1 MDCAFDETTKKDT
14 SQYDMIIGTD
24 LMSELQVKI
33 DYETHE
39 IEWDDVT
46 IPMKQRGT
54 LSDPEMTH
62 DIYEFTKESSV
73 LKMSE
78 DRHNEI
84 IKAMY
89 GKIDHFQTNSDIL
102 PTFSY
107 IFIRV
112 PTFTTTILYLSIY
125 LRCS

>member
-1 MDCAFDETTKKDT
+1 MTWIAHVDKTTKKDT
-14 SQYDMIIGTD
+14 SQYDMIIGMD

-62 DIYEFTKESSV
+62 DIYDYHIV
-73 LKMSE
+73 VC
-78 DRHNEI
+78 
-84 IKAMY
+84 
-89 GKIDHFQTNSDIL
+89 G
-102 PTFSY
+102 
-107 IFIRV
+107 
-112 PTFTTTILYLSIY
+112 
-125 LRCS
+125 

>member
-1 MDCAFDETTKKDT
+1 
-14 SQYDMIIGTD
+14 
-24 LMSELQVKI
+24 MSELQIKI

-54 LSDPEMTH
+54 LSDPERTH
-62 DIYEFTKESSV
+62 DIYKFTKELSV

-89 GKIDHFQTNSDIL
+89 GKIDIKEHVNRYSVCKTK
-102 PTFSY
+102 
-107 IFIRV
+107 
-112 PTFTTTILYLSIY
+112 TIGTPFP
-125 LRCS
+125 